1 MTSRPIRRRHRRRHL
16 VRLVLLVLLLA
27 GGTGCSGGEPDPD
40 PATAEELTRRQRDS
54 IIGESRLPGAGG
66 VRGALEASDAAA
78 ARAAA
83 HDSVSDSDGH

>member
-1 MTSRPIRRRHRRRHL
+1 MTSKPVRRRRRPRGL
-16 VRLVLLVLLLA
+16 LLVLLLILLVPLA
-27 GGTGCSGGEPDPD
+27 AATGCAGGEPDSD

-83 HDSVSDSDGH
+83 LDSVSDGR

>member
-1 MTSRPIRRRHRRRHL
+1 MTSRPIRIP
-16 VRLVLLVLLLA
+16 RLLLLVLLLA
-27 GGTGCSGGEPDPD
+27 GATGCSGGEPDPE

-54 IIGESRLPGAGG
+54 IIGESRLPGAAG

-83 HDSVSDSDGH
+83 HDSAAAPDGR

>member
-1 MTSRPIRRRHRRRHL
+1 MTSRPIL
-16 VRLVLLVLLLA
+16 VFLVLLLPLA
-27 GGTGCSGGEPDPD
+27 GAAGCSGGEPDPD

-66 VRGALEASDAAA
+66 VRGALDASDAAA

-83 HDSVSDSDGH
+83 HDSASDDH